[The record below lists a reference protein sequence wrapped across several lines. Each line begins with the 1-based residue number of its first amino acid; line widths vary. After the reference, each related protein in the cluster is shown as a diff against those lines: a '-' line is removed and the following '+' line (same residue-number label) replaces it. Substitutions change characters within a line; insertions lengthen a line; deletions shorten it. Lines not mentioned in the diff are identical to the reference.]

1 MPTNTYT
8 ALVTLTLTSP
18 DNSITFSNIPASYR
32 DLIFTVSHKNDS
44 PAGTEDWYFRFNG
57 DSGSN
62 YSFVRMF
69 GNGTTATSA
78 AGSGTYANN
87 FIDDTTNFSSYVI
100 QIMDYSAT
108 DKHKTFLVR
117 ENLATFQ
124 VNARAGRWASTSA
137 INSITITSSDFG
149 ADNFSVG
156 STFSLYGIA
165 S

>member
-1 MPTNTYT
+1 MANDYV
-8 ALVTLTLTSP
+8 ALATLTLTSP
-18 DNSITFSNIPASYR
+18 DNSITISNIPATYR
-32 DLIFTVSHKNDS
+32 DLVFIVTHKVDS
-44 PAGTEDWYFRFNG
+44 AAQAEDWYFRFNG
-57 DSGSN
+57 DAGSN

-69 GNGTTATSA
+69 GNGSNAFSTS
-78 AGSGTYANN
+78 GSGTYANN
-87 FIDDTTNFSSYVI
+87 FIDDTTNFSNYVI

-124 VNARAGRWASTSA
+124 VNARAGRWASTAA
-137 INSITITSSDFG
+137 INSISITSADFG

-156 STFSLYGIA
+156 STFSLYGIR

>member
-8 ALVTLTLTSP
+8 PLATLTLTSP
-18 DNSITFSNIPASYR
+18 DNSITFSNIPGTYR
-32 DLIFTVSHKNDS
+32 DLIFTVSHKVDS
-44 PAGTEDWYFRFNG
+44 SATAEDWYFRFNG

-69 GNGTTATSA
+69 GNGSSASSTS
-78 AGSGTYANN
+78 GSGTYANN

-117 ENLATFQ
+117 ENLATLQ
-124 VNARAGRWASTSA
+124 VSARAGRWASTAA
-137 INSITITSSDFG
+137 INSIAITSADFG
-149 ADNFSVG
+149 ADNFSIG

>member
-8 ALVTLTLTSP
+8 PLATLTLTSP
-18 DNSITFSNIPASYR
+18 DASITFSNIPATYR
-32 DLIFTVSHKNDS
+32 DLIFIVSHKVDS

-57 DSGSN
+57 DSGAN
-62 YSFVRMF
+62 YSFVRMV
-69 GNGTTATSA
+69 GNGSSAFSA

-87 FIDDTTNFSSYVI
+87 FIDDTTNFSAYVI

-124 VNARAGRWASTSA
+124 VNARAGRWANTAA
-137 INSITITSSDFG
+137 INSITITGADFG

-156 STFSLYGIA
+156 STFSLYGVIA
-165 S
+165 